1 MWRASTDR
9 PLGQAAGQR
18 RRLHGIAA
26 AGMYRHNPPLPSKS
40 LTKMDGTLNSR
51 QGGCCSYG
59 VGVAEQQPVMRERAR
74 DKLLDSLI

>member
-40 LTKMDGTLNSR
+40 RTMNGTSNSKW
-51 QGGCCSYG
+51 GGCCSYG
-59 VGVAEQQPVMRERAR
+59 VGVAEQQPVMSKRAR